1 MAIRTLLSKDASVES
16 FNKAV
21 HAINVGII
29 ESKKELDDISSF
41 DIAKIDTLSTKLQ
54 NIEKIL
60 YICNALTDNYGK
72 TEPYTFRDL

>member
-1 MAIRTLLSKDASVES
+1 MAIRTLLSKDSSVES

-21 HAINVGII
+21 HAINISVA
-29 ESKKELDDISSF
+29 ESKKELDDISNI
-41 DIAKIDTLSTKLQ
+41 DIAKIDTLSAKLQ

-60 YICNALTDNYGK
+60 YICNALIDNYGR